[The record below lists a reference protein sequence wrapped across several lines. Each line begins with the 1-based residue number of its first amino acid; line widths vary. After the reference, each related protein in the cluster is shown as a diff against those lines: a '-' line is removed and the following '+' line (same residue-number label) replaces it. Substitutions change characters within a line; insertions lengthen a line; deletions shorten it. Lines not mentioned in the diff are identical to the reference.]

1 MAVSVWS
8 SHHQGGFVHC
18 EDNFVK
24 SQMLK
29 IEKRL
34 ALGQARLTLFP
45 ENKDK
50 GEYDSNEE
58 CRCHEENWVKD
69 ITPEPFR

>member
-1 MAVSVWS
+1 
-8 SHHQGGFVHC
+8 
-18 EDNFVK
+18 
-24 SQMLK
+24 MLK

-50 GEYDSNEE
+50 GQYDSNEE
-58 CRCHEENWVKD
+58 GRGRQKNWVKD
-69 ITPEPFR
+69 ITPETFR